1 MFFRILAIAVFSL
14 FVGVLGQPA
23 LAQEAAS
30 DSKELAQA
38 KDALVKVLQD
48 PKGREALIQMLQE
61 QPASGSAAA
70 ASVSQEETGTVA
82 TQIGLYVQGFAGS
95 LYEFGQLVVRGLSG
109 YSSFLSGE
117 SEIDTERLLEGIY
130 SILRVLVPA
139 YLVLMVLHRIA
150 LSYTS
155 RFVEASKRYRFTR
168 KLGFLLATSAA
179 DAVFV
184 VIGAGVGYLFAYIFS
199 SSSTEQAIN
208 YIELFSVNA
217 FFMIEIARVVI
228 RFVFA
233 PHRKTLRL
241 LPFSDDEAVY
251 WARRLIFVVGLLGF
265 GVRLAVPVVSV
276 NLSVEL
282 GSSVRVTVVLVTIVY
297 MLMIIMS
304 SRVRVREAIIA
315 YGRSFRDANF
325 TRQIFHVL
333 AHLWHLIALAYVL
346 AVMVA
351 WIRSPLSAI
360 ETIADASGRSL
371 LIIFVGL
378 WFIMMFSRIMRRG
391 IDLPKLFENALPTLE
406 NRLNS
411 FLPRVCMVLRSL
423 TVLAV
428 IVGVLEVWGVGSI
441 FYWLW
446 EGAGVALRNAL
457 ISALIVVLVGF
468 LLWLS
473 FMSWIDMR
481 LHEQEGLV
489 VSSRTRTLYKLFS
502 NAVSILIL
510 VMFTLLA
517 LSELGVEI
525 GPLIAGAGVVGL
537 AVSFGS
543 QKLVQDVITGAFI
556 QLENAMNEG
565 DFVELGGISGT
576 VEQLSLRSV
585 RLRDLAGTSHVIPFS
600 SVSSVSNS
608 TKDYGYAVAVIGVS
622 YDTDIKEAKD
632 AMVEAFQRLVATP
645 DSASIIGDLEMH
657 GITAFG
663 DSAINIRA
671 RIKTSPGNQWAIGR
685 AYNEHIKSVF
695 DEREIDIPFPQVT
708 YHVASDAPSAAPPQA
723 KLSSA
728 EAQEPGT
735 DSGTASSSSKSDDRA
750 APDSDGDK

>member
-1 MFFRILAIAVFSL
+1 MFFRFLAIAVFSL

-23 LAQEAAS
+23 FAQEAAS
-30 DSKELAQA
+30 DSQELAQA
-38 KDALVKVLQD
+38 KDALVKVLED
-48 PKGREALIQMLQE
+48 PKGREALIKMLQE
-61 QPASGSAAA
+61 QPLKDSRGGV
-70 ASVSQEETGTVA
+70 SVSQEDTGTVA
-82 TQIGLYVQGFAGS
+82 AQIGLYVQGFASS
-95 LYEFGQLVVRGLSG
+95 LYEFGQLVARGLSG
-109 YSSFLSGE
+109 YNSFFSGG
-117 SEIDTERLLEGIY
+117 SEVDTERLLDGIY

-139 YLVLMVLHRIA
+139 YLVLMVLHRFA
-150 LSYTS
+150 LAYTN
-155 RFVEASKRYRFTR
+155 RFIDASKRYRFTR
-168 KLGFLLATSAA
+168 KLGFMVVTSAA

-184 VIGAGVGYLFAYIFS
+184 AIGAGVGYLFAYIFA
-199 SSSTEQAIN
+199 STASEQAIN
-208 YIELFSVNA
+208 YVELFSINA

-233 PHRKTLRL
+233 PHRGIFRL
-241 LPFSDDEAVY
+241 VPFSDDEAVY
-251 WARRLIFVVGLLGF
+251 WARRLIFVVGVLGF
-265 GVRLAVPVVSV
+265 GVRLAVPVVGV

-282 GSSVRVTVVLVTIVY
+282 ASSVRVTVVLVSIIY
-297 MLMIIMS
+297 MIAIIMK

-315 YGRSFRDANF
+315 YANSFRDANF
-325 TRQIFHVL
+325 TRQMFIVL

-360 ETIADASGRSL
+360 ETIAEASGRSL
-371 LIIFVGL
+371 LVIFIGL

-391 IDLPKLFENALPTLE
+391 VDLPTIFDKALPTLE
-406 NRLNS
+406 TRLNT
-411 FLPRVCMVLRSL
+411 FMPAMCMVLRSVA
-423 TVLAV
+423 VLAV
-428 IVGVLEVWGVGSI
+428 IVGILEVWGIGTI

-446 EGAGVALRNAL
+446 EGAGVSVRNAL
-457 ISALIVVLVGF
+457 VSASIVVLVGF
-468 LLWLS
+468 AIWLS
-473 FMSWIDMR
+473 FMSWVDMR
-481 LHEQEGLV
+481 LYEQQGRV

-517 LSELGVEI
+517 LSELGIEI

-622 YDTDIKEAKD
+622 YDTDIQEAKD
-632 AMVEAFQRLVATP
+632 AMEEAFQRLAATP
-645 DSASIIGDLEMH
+645 DKASIIGDLEMH
-657 GITAFG
+657 GVTAFG
-663 DSAINIRA
+663 DSAIDIRA
-671 RIKTSPGNQWAIGR
+671 RIKTLPGNQWAIGR
-685 AYNEHIKSVF
+685 AYNEYIKIVF
-695 DEREIDIPFPQVT
+695 DERDIDIPFPQVT
-708 YHVASDAPSAAPPQA
+708 YHVASEEPKGSLPQMKSAGKRVGDPDAAGGPSN
-723 KLSSA
+723 
-728 EAQEPGT
+728 PG
-735 DSGTASSSSKSDDRA
+735 DAR
-750 APDSDGDK
+750 APDSDGDQ